1 MRDSTIFKLAIT
13 AGVLAFGYQLVTVTN
28 EDLGVQRD
36 SSGWQRGAGP
46 HAEARRAARQGD
58 FIEAARI
65 LTADHA
71 SSTNRLDQRAWSDI
85 GEYLKAAGPPSE
97 AIPLWQAVAPTEF
110 VEMGAAVGWA
120 AYFTGYE
127 WLQAD
132 NREYADEAWAIGEKA
147 FEDFLANHADIA
159 TEWDWLYLAR
169 TRMRME
175 KFEAG
180 QRAMEDVQPFIEE
193 AVEPAAIDRGSY
205 SFTQTAGRTWAE
217 VGRPDMTRAIW
228 RKVSEARL
236 ANGQSYRGIAINW
249 LEVAN
254 ALSRGAG
261 EDSVRAA
268 LDEAVY
274 LLERAEGDTDGRGRS
289 SVAGLW
295 SNVGWRYNQLG
306 ESDLAKA
313 AHERS
318 LVEARR
324 VADFDRD
331 EDSMLQWAESA
342 LAVGNIDEAVD
353 VLEMGVEEG
362 WFERQFLADS
372 RMFEGLRDNPRFYA
386 LIEPVLDE
394 TEQEP
399 RTPADGR

>member
-13 AGVLAFGYQLVTVTN
+13 AGVLAFAYQLVTVTN
-28 EDLGVQRD
+28 EDLNVEPA
-36 SSGWQRGAGP
+36 SSGWQRGVGP
-46 HAEARRAARQGD
+46 HADARRAAREGD

-71 SSTNRLDQRAWSDI
+71 MSSNRLDQRAWSDI
-85 GEYLKAAGPPSE
+85 GEYLQAAGPPKE
-97 AIPLWQAVAPTEF
+97 VIPRWRELAPTDF
-110 VEMGAAVGWA
+110 VEMGAAEGWA

-127 WLQAD
+127 WLQAE
-132 NREYADEAWAIGEKA
+132 NVEYANEAWAIGEKA
-147 FEDFLANHADIA
+147 FEEFLTNHADVA

-180 QRAMEDVQPFIEE
+180 QRAMEDVQPFIDE
-193 AVEPAAIDRGSY
+193 AVEPEAIDRGSY

-217 VGRPDMTRAIW
+217 VGRPDMTRAVW
-228 RKVSEARL
+228 RKVTEARL
-236 ANGQSYRGIAINW
+236 VNGQSYRGIAINW

-261 EDSVRAA
+261 KDALRVA
-268 LDEAVY
+268 LDETVY
-274 LLERAEGDTDGRGRS
+274 ALEQAEGDMDGRGRS

-295 SNVGWRYNQLG
+295 SNVGWRYKQIG
-306 ESDLAKA
+306 EDELAAA

-318 LVEARR
+318 IIEARR
-324 VADFDRD
+324 VADLDPN

-342 LAVGNIDEAVD
+342 LAVGNIDEAIQ
-353 VLEMGVEEG
+353 VLERGVEEG

-372 RMFEGLRDNPRFYA
+372 RMFEGIRDDPRFYA

-394 TEQEP
+394 
-399 RTPADGR
+399 PASQRPD